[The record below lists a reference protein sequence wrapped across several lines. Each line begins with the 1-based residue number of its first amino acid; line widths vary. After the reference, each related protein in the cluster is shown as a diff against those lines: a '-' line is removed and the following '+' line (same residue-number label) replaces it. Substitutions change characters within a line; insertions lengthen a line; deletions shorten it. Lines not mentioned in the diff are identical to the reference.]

1 MICTLNQSGAKVRNP
16 PSRVRQG
23 APMFTGAVRYKI
35 IGSIEGFDPLDLNA
49 PVRQHLVRHALGTDS
64 KQTAQRLTEKLRSAY
79 VSGPDSALWPE
90 LKHLLPAETFK
101 FFADRIQYKHK
112 EDSISRATA
121 NPTWQDLRD
130 IYEDEMHQRVEKYTA
145 GEDKDVLSPRTEK
158 TYKTVMDRFTSYL
171 NGRTLL
177 DSLTPIVIEK
187 YKIDRRS
194 RLKNGG
200 SIALD
205 MAVLHLMFAFAVQK
219 ELMAKNCINGKN
231 ETKPGKKPKAPA
243 RPLNA
248 DELQKLRDN
257 AGNDMLAFLLLRWT
271 GLRGNDAV
279 T

>member
-1 MICTLNQSGAKVRNP
+1 MRTEEFKHHRA
-16 PSRVRQG
+16 
-23 APMFTGAVRYKI
+23 
-35 IGSIEGFDPLDLNA
+35 DPQHYNKPGIDLYA
-49 PVRQHLVRHALGTDS
+49 A
-64 KQTAQRLTEKLRSAY
+64 ACFASAY
-79 VSGPDSALWPE
+79 AFERTGRSSA
-90 LKHLLPAETFK
+90 
-101 FFADRIQYKHK
+101 
-112 EDSISRATA
+112 
-121 NPTWQDLRD
+121 
-130 IYEDEMHQRVEKYTA
+130 
-145 GEDKDVLSPRTEK
+145 
-158 TYKTVMDRFTSYL
+158 
-171 NGRTLL
+171 RTLL

-219 ELMAKNCINGKN
+219 GLMAKNCINGKN

-243 RPLNA
+243 HPLNA

-279 T
+279 NLTWSAVRFDQGENGEIEVMTQKRRKLAVVPMSTELRTALEAVMQPAKQSSDFVLVNPYTKVAYSKGDASTSDAGRKK